1 MTKDEIV
8 KKNISLSFDFIRYLI
23 KNPEIIDKVS
33 DDSEIEFF
41 ASDLPVPMPVAEKSI
56 ADAVR
61 AVFRVEHTFREMI
74 EG

>member
-33 DDSEIEFF
+33 DDSEIEF
-41 ASDLPVPMPVAEKSI
+41 LLLICLCRCLLLKKV
-56 ADAVR
+56 
-61 AVFRVEHTFREMI
+61 
-74 EG
+74 

>member
-1 MTKDEIV
+1 MNLSLKMFIALLCVFSLCSSCKEKMTKDEIV

-41 ASDLPVPMPVAEKSI
+41 ASDLLKLL
-56 ADAVR
+56 
-61 AVFRVEHTFREMI
+61 F
-74 EG
+74 